1 VKKILIIDDLPEN
14 VFMLQDRLEHEGYE
28 ILTAYDGKSGINKA
42 ISELPDLI
50 LLDVMMPEMTGIE
63 VCNKL
68 VSNPSTANIPII
80 LVTAKSGAEDT
91 KEGLEA
97 GAFDYIKKPFNKIE
111 LLARVRSALK
121 LSEAQKKYLEVE
133 QKNTFAATVV
143 TANHKIK
150 QPLTLMSLSSAALK
164 REVNREVISK
174 DAILKRLNYI
184 DTAIKEIS
192 DVLNQLNSIKKPV
205 FSDYVKDIKMIDV
218 EQDKA
223 GAAEVKQSLAGEG
236 ETNFTGS

>member
-1 VKKILIIDDLPEN
+1 MKRILVVDDLPEN
-14 VFMLQDRLEHEGYE
+14 VFLLQDRLETEGFE

-50 LLDVMMPEMTGIE
+50 LLDVMMPEMNGIE
-63 VCNKL
+63 VCKTL
-68 VSNPSTANIPII
+68 VNNPSTTCIPII

-97 GAFDYIKKPFNKIE
+97 GAFDYIKKPFNKVE
-111 LLARVRSALK
+111 LLARINSALK
-121 LSEAQKKYLEVE
+121 LSEVQKKYLEVE
-133 QKNTFAATVV
+133 QKNTFVATVV

-164 REVNREVISK
+164 REINKEVISK
-174 DAILKRLNYI
+174 EAILKRLNYI

-192 DVLNQLNSIKKPV
+192 DVLNQLHLIKKPV
-205 FSDYVKDIKMIDV
+205 FSDYVKDIKMVDCEKDKV
-218 EQDKA
+218 ETSD
-223 GAAEVKQSLAGEG
+223 
-236 ETNFTGS
+236 